1 MELLEEVVVVVYS
14 NGSKRLYKPYRSVLY
29 MYVFLIPKK
38 KTTHTHTHRKIR
50 SIIPINDLVCEYRL
64 VAESNR

>member
-38 KTTHTHTHRKIR
+38 NHTHTHRKIR

>member
-38 KTTHTHTHRKIR
+38 KPHTHTHREEDQIYY
-50 SIIPINDLVCEYRL
+50 SYQ
-64 VAESNR
+64 